1 MSNTSDT
8 DQKRIGVQMNV
19 QVGAEAGQTVPHF
32 HMHVIPLFVRNTEVE
47 CEEGEW
53 GGGGGGG
60 GGGEIRLE
68 DENRKLL
75 IKMGTK
81 GRSSF

>member
-53 GGGGGGG
+53 GGGKFGS
-60 GGGEIRLE
+60 
-68 DENRKLL
+68 
-75 IKMGTK
+75 KMKTE
-81 GRSSF
+81 SCL